1 MITVAGSI
9 NMDLVVTTDRTPNK
23 GETLLGRDFQ
33 TNPGGKGANQAVAA
47 ARLGNM
53 TNMIGHVGKDAFGVS
68 LIENLTQQN
77 VGTEYVKAKD
87 GSSGIATI
95 TVAEGDNSII
105 VIPGANFLW
114 ESEEWEQYASI
125 IQKSDV
131 LVLQL
136 EIPLNVVEAFADM
149 ANKVGTTI
157 ILNPAPAQALPAGL
171 ITLADYL
178 TPNETEC
185 KELFGMKAEEAVAQF
200 PNKLIV
206 TEGEKGAVYH
216 DGTSLVRIPVPGF
229 PVKAVDTTGAGDT
242 FNGALASAIAEGLTL
257 RKAVSFA
264 NAAASLSVQHHGAQK
279 GMPSREA
286 VLQRLGELE

>member
-47 ARLGNM
+47 ARLGNT

-77 VGTEYVKAKD
+77 VGTEYVKTKD

-105 VIPGANFLW
+105 VIPGANFSW
-114 ESEEWEQYASI
+114 ELEEWKQYASI

-131 LVLQL
+131 LILQL
-136 EIPLNVVEAFADM
+136 EIPLNVVEAFANM
-149 ANKVGTTI
+149 ANKVGTTV
-157 ILNPAPAQALPAGL
+157 ILNPAPAQALPATL

-185 KELFGMKAEEAVAQF
+185 KELFGMEAEDAVAQF

-206 TEGEKGAVYH
+206 TEGEKGALYH
-216 DGTSLVRIPVPGF
+216 DGTSLMRIPGF
-229 PVKAVDTTGAGDT
+229 RVKAVDTTGAGDT
-242 FNGALASAIAEGLTL
+242 FNGALASAIAEGLAL
-257 RKAVSFA
+257 KEAVSFA

-279 GMPSREA
+279 GMPLREA
-286 VLQRLGELE
+286 VLERLGELE